1 MYFWVPVSYRLIN
14 IFKKVNRDD
23 ASCFS
28 EEAYKIAWIDTLT
41 SRYCKSRSLYKVLAS
56 INSSIY
62 LCLKI

>member
-1 MYFWVPVSYRLIN
+1 MYFWVPVSFRLIN

-41 SRYCKSRSLYKVLAS
+41 SRYCKS
-56 INSSIY
+56 
-62 LCLKI
+62 